1 MTPHGRSAICMEG
14 IDLVQ
19 SATPNIVGV
28 NQYAMG
34 KFTIEQGSRR
44 LASSASHDGS
54 LESKKKCTLEPNKK
68 STNIELC
75 SAAVDLNQNRKNKS
89 LPLLTAWDLDYPFDV
104 ICTSDID
111 NASVRRTE
119 MVDYR
124 SGAVLGHRR
133 QCLMSNSALPLSAY
147 ELPCASAEL
156 AHLFDPRS
164 FA

>member
-1 MTPHGRSAICMEG
+1 MEG

-75 SAAVDLNQNRKNKS
+75 SAAVDPNQNQKNKS
-89 LPLLTAWDLDYPFDV
+89 PPLLLTAWDLDYQFDAFALLTLITLASEELKWLIIEAARFLGV
-104 ICTSDID
+104 GV
-111 NASVRRTE
+111 NAR
-119 MVDYR
+119 
-124 SGAVLGHRR
+124 
-133 QCLMSNSALPLSAY
+133 
-147 ELPCASAEL
+147 
-156 AHLFDPRS
+156 
-164 FA
+164 